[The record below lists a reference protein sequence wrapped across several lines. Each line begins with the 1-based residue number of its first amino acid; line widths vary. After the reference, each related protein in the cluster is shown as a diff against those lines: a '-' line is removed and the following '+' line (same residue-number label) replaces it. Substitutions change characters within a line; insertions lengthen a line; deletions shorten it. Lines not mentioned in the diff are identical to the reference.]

1 MMYSKKKF
9 KLFCFVEVLLKKDME
24 LIVRYLQERLVEDF
38 GYKDDYTI
46 ETLQETISGELFI
59 PFHQK
64 INSIGLSYL
73 PMNK

>member
-1 MMYSKKKF
+1 
-9 KLFCFVEVLLKKDME
+9 ME

-64 INSIGLSYL
+64 INSIALSYL
-73 PMNK
+73 LYK